1 MKTKD
6 IYHDVELTGSDSQY
20 QKVILHQQQRIDR
33 LKKQQQTTAQKT
45 ESIISASETLLQ
57 SLGKPLPSQP
67 ELETMKK
74 STVTGLRTW
83 EEILRAAER
92 DIDYEV
98 SLTDILPE
106 NEIFVGQQKLQAIR
120 DRYNLEHRLDVLDW
134 GIAGVAGTL
143 AALVD
148 IFLVQVP
155 SSKGLLGG
163 VDTQGGV
170 LSDKIRKQ
178 LRNLYS
184 PDQISQ
190 LEDEFWVPYDASTSR
205 KLAEKVAGLGPRSH
219 RFQSLGHDPVLG
231 FIFGVLDIMK
241 GRFSAIDKTGKLI
254 VQAIPG
260 APSGIGLFEAFAT
273 QLGHLKSDIATA
285 AGLPAPFMPLFQFLQ
300 FGNID
305 GRTVGELSRTMY
317 TKGYDFGHFLAM
329 SIPVAII
336 EVVVR
341 LFYFAKRLHE
351 GYSFLD
357 ALPINIPGK
366 SRKPKLQTMLFTAHT
381 IATAANAGKVY
392 FAANPLGINLP
403 QWLWFIKNSY
413 HQLKWA
419 VWIKENERL
428 KLVQETLD
436 DDWQHVNDLLLEN
449 FDVVAS

>member
-1 MKTKD
+1 MKAKGT
-6 IYHDVELTGSDSQY
+6 YQDVELTGSDSQY
-20 QKVILHQQQRIDR
+20 QKVILHQQQRVDK
-33 LKKQQQTTAQKT
+33 LKEQQQADARQA
-45 ESIISASETLLQ
+45 EAAISTSEALLQ

-67 ELETMKK
+67 ELGPMKK
-74 STVTGLRTW
+74 STVTELRTW
-83 EEILRAAER
+83 EEIFRAAER

-106 NEIFVGQQKLQAIR
+106 NEIFAGQQKLQAIR
-120 DRYNLEHRLDVLDW
+120 DRYNLEHRLDMLDW
-134 GIAGVAGTL
+134 GIAGVAGAL

-163 VDTQGGV
+163 GDIQGGV

-178 LRNLYS
+178 LKKLYS

-190 LEDEFWVPYDASTSR
+190 LEDGFWVPYDASTSR
-205 KLAEKVAGLGPRSH
+205 NLAEKVAGLGPRSH

-231 FIFGVLDIMK
+231 FIFGVLDIMN

-273 QLGHLKSDIATA
+273 QLGHLKSDISTA

-305 GRTVGELSRTMY
+305 GRTIGELSRTMY

-341 LFYFAKRLHE
+341 LFYFAKRLYE

-357 ALPINIPGK
+357 ALPINIPGTK
-366 SRKPKLQTMLFTAHT
+366 RKPKLQTMLFTAHT
-381 IATAANAGKVY
+381 VATAANAGKVY
-392 FAANPLGINLP
+392 FTANPLGINLP
-403 QWLWFIKNSY
+403 QWLWFIKSSY
-413 HQLKWA
+413 QQLKWA
-419 VWIKENERL
+419 VWTKENERL

-436 DDWQHVNDLLLEN
+436 DDWQHVNDLLLED
-449 FDVVAS
+449 FDIVAS

>member
-1 MKTKD
+1 M
-6 IYHDVELTGSDSQY
+6 GRDSSCGG
-20 QKVILHQQQRIDR
+20 
-33 LKKQQQTTAQKT
+33 A
-45 ESIISASETLLQ
+45 
-57 SLGKPLPSQP
+57 
-67 ELETMKK
+67 
-74 STVTGLRTW
+74 
-83 EEILRAAER
+83 

-98 SLTDILPE
+98 SLTDHSAGKR
-106 NEIFVGQQKLQAIR
+106 NFCRSTKLQTIR

-241 GRFSAIDKTGKLI
+241 GRFSAIDKNGKLI

-273 QLGHLKSDIATA
+273 QLGI
-285 AGLPAPFMPLFQFLQ
+285 
-300 FGNID
+300 
-305 GRTVGELSRTMY
+305 
-317 TKGYDFGHFLAM
+317 
-329 SIPVAII
+329 
-336 EVVVR
+336 
-341 LFYFAKRLHE
+341 
-351 GYSFLD
+351 
-357 ALPINIPGK
+357 
-366 SRKPKLQTMLFTAHT
+366 
-381 IATAANAGKVY
+381 
-392 FAANPLGINLP
+392 
-403 QWLWFIKNSY
+403 
-413 HQLKWA
+413 
-419 VWIKENERL
+419 
-428 KLVQETLD
+428 
-436 DDWQHVNDLLLEN
+436 
-449 FDVVAS
+449 

>member
-1 MKTKD
+1 M
-6 IYHDVELTGSDSQY
+6 
-20 QKVILHQQQRIDR
+20 
-33 LKKQQQTTAQKT
+33 
-45 ESIISASETLLQ
+45 
-57 SLGKPLPSQP
+57 
-67 ELETMKK
+67 
-74 STVTGLRTW
+74 
-83 EEILRAAER
+83 
-92 DIDYEV
+92 
-98 SLTDILPE
+98 
-106 NEIFVGQQKLQAIR
+106 
-120 DRYNLEHRLDVLDW
+120 LDW
-134 GIAGVAGTL
+134 GIAGGAGAL

-163 VDTQGGV
+163 GGTQGGV

-190 LEDEFWVPYDASTSR
+190 LENEFWVPYDASTSK

-231 FIFGVLDIMK
+231 FIFGVLDIMN

-273 QLGHLKSDIATA
+273 QLGHLKSDVATA

-300 FGNID
+300 FGDIR
-305 GRTVGELSRTMY
+305 GRTIGELSRTMY

-341 LFYFAKRLHE
+341 LFYFAKRLYE
-351 GYSFLD
+351 GHGFLD
-357 ALPINIPGK
+357 ALPINIPGRP
-366 SRKPKLQTMLFTAHT
+366 RKPKLQTMLFTAHAV
-381 IATAANAGKVY
+381 ATAANAGKVY
-392 FAANPLGINLP
+392 FTMNPLGVNLP
-403 QWLWFIKNSY
+403 QWLWFIKSSY
-413 HQLKWA
+413 HQLKWIA
-419 VWIKENERL
+419 WTKENERL
-428 KLVQETLD
+428 ALIQKKLD
-436 DDWQHVNDLLLEN
+436 DDWQHVNDLLIESFELP
-449 FDVVAS
+449 AS

>member
-1 MKTKD
+1 
-6 IYHDVELTGSDSQY
+6 
-20 QKVILHQQQRIDR
+20 
-33 LKKQQQTTAQKT
+33 
-45 ESIISASETLLQ
+45 
-57 SLGKPLPSQP
+57 
-67 ELETMKK
+67 
-74 STVTGLRTW
+74 
-83 EEILRAAER
+83 
-92 DIDYEV
+92 
-98 SLTDILPE
+98 
-106 NEIFVGQQKLQAIR
+106 
-120 DRYNLEHRLDVLDW
+120 
-134 GIAGVAGTL
+134 
-143 AALVD
+143 
-148 IFLVQVP
+148 
-155 SSKGLLGG
+155 
-163 VDTQGGV
+163 
-170 LSDKIRKQ
+170 
-178 LRNLYS
+178 
-184 PDQISQ
+184 
-190 LEDEFWVPYDASTSR
+190 
-205 KLAEKVAGLGPRSH
+205 
-219 RFQSLGHDPVLG
+219 
-231 FIFGVLDIMK
+231 MK

-413 HQLKWA
+413 HQLNLNIA
-419 VWIKENERL
+419 
-428 KLVQETLD
+428 
-436 DDWQHVNDLLLEN
+436 
-449 FDVVAS
+449 